1 MAILRTI
8 VDVRLRRGEA
18 KGEVVVTMPHV
29 MPSSAC
35 PGTHAV

>member
-1 MAILRTI
+1 MSTLSTI

-18 KGEVVVTMPHV
+18 KGEVVVTIAHG

-35 PGTHAV
+35 PDPHAV